1 MMKFRNFYL
10 LAAVLL
16 FFTSAVEAQN
26 AKLEKAK
33 RYMKEFNYQE
43 AIPLLKSITDNKD
56 NAEAK
61 INLAECY
68 RKVNDSQNAEFL
80 YGQVVRLQEAQPIHY
95 LYYGEMLQRNGKCD
109 LAKEWY
115 LKFNQAVPEDVR
127 GQYMSKAC
135 DYEQELKTKGLE
147 IYDVKIANFNSQ
159 YDDFGSH
166 FYKDGIIFASERD
179 KGIAV
184 KREHSWTGRPFLD
197 LYFVPIKG
205 CGTEV
210 TYGRPEPFAS
220 DINTKYHD
228 AVVTFN
234 KEQTQMFFTR
244 NNYSKGKS
252 GVDDDGVMKLK
263 VYGAKKTGKSNWGSE
278 ESLPFNSDEY
288 SCAHPSLNPD
298 GTKLYFASDMP
309 GGFGGMDLYV
319 SELESGKWGPPVNLG
334 PGINTEGHEL
344 FPFVHQSGRLYFS
357 SDGHLSLGGM
367 DILYVD
373 DKGNGQWSTPENVG
387 APINSQDDDF
397 AFSINEDGTCGFFSS
412 DRQGGPGHDDVYSF
426 TKKAAPLKL
435 YVFDADTKTAI
446 EGATIVADS
455 LNKTMKTGK
464 DGKAMV
470 EMKFNSCSNFT
481 ASMEGYEPV
490 TQQGCVKDA
499 SSIENSTV
507 EIPMRKT
514 MKNFAQGVVFDLAT
528 GLPLPGAT
536 VTLIGGGKDTTMT
549 TDASGRY
556 TFPLQRDVCY
566 KIKAE
571 KDKYFAEST
580 PDTVCTKNLTEE
592 KTFLVNLNLQPA
604 NAAPTTEDPLANN
617 GNGNNGNNANGT
629 GGAAGDPKLGK
640 DGLYTDANGK
650 PFSGDFD
657 GNTYKDGKL
666 VGKSNNVKPTL
677 RKGVYVDADGKPFSG
692 EYGGKIYKNGKIVGK
707 VPVVDP
713 NEPTLNKD
721 GIYVDANGKPKTGK
735 YKGLEYKNGKIV
747 DKFKESTTVY
757 PDQDGVPY
765 LLHVYYDFDQS
776 FLREE
781 SKTELEK
788 LHKLMKDNPNYIVE
802 IASHTDARGSNS
814 YNNRLSQRRA
824 ESVVKWLVEKGI
836 ERDRLVPR
844 GYGESMSANNCK
856 DHVKCDE
863 EEHQMNRRTE
873 FRVLGCKN
881 CVDKNKVQISKPN
894 KNAKVDRCNNCPF

>member
-1 MMKFRNFYL
+1 MKFRNFYL

-43 AIPLLKSITDNKD
+43 AIPLLKQITDNKD

-80 YGQVVRLQEAQPIHY
+80 YGQVVRLPEAQPIHF

-115 LKFNQAVPEDVR
+115 LKFNQSVPEDVR

-135 DYEQELKTKGLE
+135 DYEEELKTKGLE

-210 TYGRPEPFAS
+210 TYGRPEQFAG

-234 KEQTQMFFTR
+234 KEQSLMFFTR
-244 NNYSKGKS
+244 NNFSKGKS

-263 VYGAKKTGKSNWGSE
+263 VYSAKKAGKTGWGSE
-278 ESLPFNSDEY
+278 EALPFNSDEY
-288 SCAHPSLNPD
+288 SCAHPSLNQD

-319 SELESGKWGPPVNLG
+319 SELENGKWGPPVNLG

-344 FPFVHQSGRLYFS
+344 FPFMHQSGRLYFA
-357 SDGHLSLGGM
+357 SDGHLGLGGM

-373 DKGNGQWSTPENVG
+373 DKGNGQWSAPENVG

-397 AFSINEDGTCGFFSS
+397 SLSLNEDGTCGFFSS
-412 DRQGGPGHDDVYSF
+412 DRKGGPGHDDVYSF
-426 TKKAAPLKL
+426 TKKAAPLKV
-435 YVFDADTKTAI
+435 YVYDADTKAPI
-446 EGATIVADS
+446 EGATVVADS
-455 LNKTMKTGK
+455 LNKTLKTGK

-470 EMKFNSCSNFT
+470 EMKFNTCSNFT
-481 ASMEGYEPV
+481 ASMEGYMPE
-490 TQQGCVKDA
+490 TKQGCVKDA
-499 SSIENSTV
+499 GSADNTTV
-507 EIPMRKT
+507 EIPLRKS
-514 MKNFAQGVVFDLAT
+514 MKFLVQGVVFDLAT
-528 GLPLPGAT
+528 GLPLAGST
-536 VTLIGGGKDTTMT
+536 VTLIGGDKDTSMI

-556 TFPLQRDVCY
+556 SFPLQNEFCY
-566 KIKAE
+566 KLKGE
-571 KDKYFAEST
+571 KEKYFAETT
-580 PDTVCTKNLTEE
+580 PDTICTKGLKED
-592 KTFLVNLNLQPA
+592 KTYLVNLNLQQSSSTPKPDA
-604 NAAPTTEDPLANN
+604 VVDGGTKQPDPN
-617 GNGNNGNNANGT
+617 
-629 GGAAGDPKLGK
+629 
-640 DGLYTDANGK
+640 K
-650 PFSGDFD
+650 PLQDK
-657 GNTYKDGKL
+657 N
-666 VGKSNNVKPTL
+666 
-677 RKGVYVDADGKPFSG
+677 GVYVVNDKPFTG
-692 EYGGKIYKNGKIVGK
+692 KYDGVEYEK
-707 VPVVDP
+707 
-713 NEPTLNKD
+713 
-721 GIYVDANGKPKTGK
+721 GKPKNWVQTNTPYGPN
-735 YKGLEYKNGKIV
+735 KNGEIPV
-747 DKFKESTTVY
+747 A
-757 PDQDGVPY
+757 Y

-776 FLREE
+776 FLRDE
-781 SKTELEK
+781 SKPELEK
-788 LHKLMKDNPNYIVE
+788 LYNLMKDNPNYIVE
-802 IASHTDARGSNS
+802 IASHTDSRGSNS

-824 ESVVKWLVEKGI
+824 ESVVKWLIEKGI

-844 GYGESMSANNCK
+844 GYGESMSTNNCK
-856 DHVKCDE
+856 NLVRCTED
-863 EEHQMNRRTE
+863 EHQMNRRTE

-881 CVDKNKVQISKPN
+881 CVDKDKVQLSKPN
-894 KNAKVDRCNNCPF
+894 PNAKVDKCNGCPF